1 MNKRL
6 HEKAH
11 SHVKKAI
18 DEILSGSLPSITS
31 PQRPSL
37 PKLEID
43 EMMKNEVK
51 YIWNIWRV
59 ELFFSLS
66 QSNAHWIWTWNE
78 VHLHLPPQR
87 HQVRIN
93 LHILRSVWDQEW
105 NQHQMRHL
113 PLPVMEHRRVA
124 MIPDYGKCRS
134 VHIFLFDLIEFKFFI
149 IFSMLLMSLL
159 LAIFC

>member
-51 YIWNIWRV
+51 YIWCAKRA

-66 QSNAHWIWTWNE
+66 QSNAH
-78 VHLHLPPQR
+78 
-87 HQVRIN
+87 
-93 LHILRSVWDQEW
+93 
-105 NQHQMRHL
+105 
-113 PLPVMEHRRVA
+113 
-124 MIPDYGKCRS
+124 
-134 VHIFLFDLIEFKFFI
+134 
-149 IFSMLLMSLL
+149 
-159 LAIFC
+159 

>member
-43 EMMKNEVK
+43 EMMKNEV
-51 YIWNIWRV
+51 IFDIFDVLNV
-59 ELFFSLS
+59 LNCFFSLS
-66 QSNAHWIWTWNE
+66 QSNAH
-78 VHLHLPPQR
+78 
-87 HQVRIN
+87 
-93 LHILRSVWDQEW
+93 
-105 NQHQMRHL
+105 
-113 PLPVMEHRRVA
+113 
-124 MIPDYGKCRS
+124 
-134 VHIFLFDLIEFKFFI
+134 
-149 IFSMLLMSLL
+149 
-159 LAIFC
+159 